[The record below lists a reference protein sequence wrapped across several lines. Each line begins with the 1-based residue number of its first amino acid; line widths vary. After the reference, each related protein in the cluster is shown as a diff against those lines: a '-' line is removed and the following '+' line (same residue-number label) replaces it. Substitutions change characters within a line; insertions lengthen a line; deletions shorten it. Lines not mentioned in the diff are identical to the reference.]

1 MPFTAG
7 RYGVDQCLFHVNLF
21 VHKERLFM
29 KRSLLIASLLA
40 LGLAACG
47 DKPAATQ
54 ATAPVAAPAPA
65 PAADK
70 LVEAAAPVT
79 NVAATDA
86 SNPDAAATPAAPAA
100 EEKKEENK

>member
-1 MPFTAG
+1 
-7 RYGVDQCLFHVNLF
+7 
-21 VHKERLFM
+21 M

-54 ATAPVAAPAPA
+54 ASAPVAAPA
-65 PAADK
+65 ADTP
-70 LVEAAAPVT
+70 VEAAAPAT

-86 SNPDAAATPAAPAA
+86 AKPDVAAAPGQAPAA